1 MTKRYLEGR
10 VLGRSLLWS
19 LCLSSLVGAG
29 VAAGATVAFTGA
41 RVIPIAGPEIERGV
55 VVVADGKVVA
65 VGAEGAVAIPAGAEV
80 RELAGKVVMPG
91 LVDSHSHLGR
101 GAGGD
106 ASKPLHPDVRI
117 LDAIDVRAENFWKAR
132 AGGITT
138 VNVMPGSGHLMS
150 GQTIYLKLRVG
161 GADVDDFLLCTDA
174 ERRVCGGLKM
184 ANGTNSQKEPPFPG
198 TRAKSAALVRE
209 LFVKAVEYREKR
221 ATASKPPSKD
231 AAAEPTKAPER
242 DLGLEAL
249 VEVLEG
255 RRIVHFHTHRHDD
268 ILTVLRLAAEFGF
281 RPVLHHV
288 SEAWQVADEI
298 ARAGV
303 ASSIIVIDSPG
314 GKHEAIGLSF
324 GSGAAL
330 ERAGAEVGFHTDD
343 SITDSRFFMRSA
355 ALAVR
360 AGMSRAKALEGM
372 TLAGA
377 RMLGLADR
385 VGSLEPGKDADLVVL
400 SGDPLSVWTRVEE
413 TWIEGEKVFDLAR
426 DGRYQDGGEGVYPQG
441 ADHGDE
447 STDHLFEGARR

>member
-1 MTKRYLEGR
+1 
-10 VLGRSLLWS
+10 
-19 LCLSSLVGAG
+19 
-29 VAAGATVAFTGA
+29 
-41 RVIPIAGPEIERGV
+41 V

-65 VGAEGAVAIPAGAEV
+65 VGAEGAVEIPAGAQV
-80 RELAGKVVMPG
+80 RDLSGRVLMPG

-101 GAGGD
+101 GSGGD

-117 LDAIDVRAENFWKAR
+117 LDALDVRAENLWKAR

-138 VNVMPGSGHLMS
+138 VNVMPGSGYLMS
-150 GQTIYLKLRVG
+150 GQTVYLKLRLG
-161 GADVDDFLLCTDA
+161 GADIDDYLLCTDA
-174 ERRVCGGLKM
+174 ARRICGGLKM
-184 ANGTNSQKEPPFPG
+184 ANGTNSQKDPPFPG

-209 LFVKAVEYREKR
+209 LFVKAVEYRDKR
-221 ATASKPPSKD
+221 AAPVKD
-231 AAAEPTKAPER
+231 PAKAPER
-242 DLGLEAL
+242 DLGLETL
-249 VEVLEG
+249 VEVLDG

-281 RPVLHHV
+281 KPVLHHV

-303 ASSIIVIDSPG
+303 ASSIIVIDAPG

-343 SITDSRFFMRSA
+343 SITDSRFFLRSA

-377 RMLGLADR
+377 RMLGLAGR
-385 VGSLEPGKDADLVVL
+385 VGSLEPGKDADLIVL
-400 SGDPLSVWTRVEE
+400 SGDPLSVWTKVEE
-413 TWIEGEKVFDLAR
+413 TWIEGERVYDRAR
-426 DGRYQDGGEGVYPQG
+426 DGRYQTGGEEVYPQG

-447 STDHLFEGARR
+447 STDHLFEGASR